1 MFRRYVIRKSREWN
15 IREDKMRGEN
25 SFDATQEQKDEQGG
39 RRAACPL
46 DGLLG
51 CLEAS

>member
-1 MFRRYVIRKSREWN
+1 MREEKS
-15 IREDKMRGEN
+15 I
-25 SFDATQEQKDEQGG
+25 DATQEQNDEVVILQS
-39 RRAACPL
+39 RRHTARPL

>member
-1 MFRRYVIRKSREWN
+1 MRE
-15 IREDKMRGEN
+15 EN
-25 SFDATQEQKDEQGG
+25 SIDATQEQKDEQSG